1 MNCTALAGKTHVLFW
16 AGRAIPTQSPG
27 AIVEGALPL
36 YLDRHNIP
44 GVTAEDLAAAHAKD
58 VEIEKRYGVKYVTY
72 WFDPAHGTAF
82 CLAEGPNPE
91 SVEAVH
97 RDSHGLVAFRVIPVD
112 ERSVES
118 FMGAI
123 LEPGLGEPFVQTAF
137 RAILFTDIE
146 GSTAH
151 TMRVGDARAVVL
163 LRAHDGIVRAALGI
177 HGGSEVKHT
186 GDGIMASFIS
196 AARSVE
202 CALEIQR
209 QATQHNAASK
219 EGPWLRIGISV
230 GEPVTEEGDLFGAA
244 VQLAARVCAHGTPG
258 GILVSGAVREV
269 CLGKGFDFEDRG
281 TAQLKGFEE
290 PVRLYSARARG

>member
-1 MNCTALAGKTHVLFW
+1 
-16 AGRAIPTQSPG
+16 
-27 AIVEGALPL
+27 VEVVLPL

-58 VEIEKRYGVKYVTY
+58 VEIEKKYGVRYLTY

-82 CLAEGPNPE
+82 CLAEGPNSE

-97 RDSHGLVAFRVIPVD
+97 RDSHGLVANRVIPVD
-112 ERSVES
+112 ERSVGS

-151 TMRVGDARAVVL
+151 TMRVGDARGVGL

-177 HGGSEVKHT
+177 HAGSEVKHT

-196 AARSVE
+196 AARAVE

-209 QATQHNAASK
+209 QATRHGAGPK
-219 EGPWLRIGISV
+219 DGPWLRIGISV
-230 GEPVTEEGDLFGAA
+230 GEPVTEDGDLFGAA
-244 VQLAARVCAHGTPG
+244 VQLAARVCAHCTPG
-258 GILVSGAVREV
+258 AILVSGAVREV
-269 CLGKGFDFEDRG
+269 CLGKGFNFEELR
-281 TAQLKGFEE
+281 AARLKGFEE
-290 PVRLYSARARG
+290 PVRLYGVRARG